1 MYKHMLISTGGSEVA
16 QKGVDHGLSLAKSAG
31 AKVTIVAV
39 TEHFPTFRACAFT
52 LWVHRSWRHKR

>member
-1 MYKHMLISTGGSEVA
+1 MLISTDGSEVA

-31 AKVTIVAV
+31 AKVTIVTV
-39 TEHFPTFRACAFT
+39 TERFPTYRAFALT